1 MAFVGSKEIK
11 DALKYVL
18 EEAAVPSLTVAV
30 VREPQITAFFV
41 AETGRVKYLHRPG
54 IFQW

>member
-11 DALKYVL
+11 DALNYVL
-18 EEAAVPSLTVAV
+18 EEAAGPSLSVAV

-41 AETGRVKYLHRPG
+41 AETGRVKYPHRPG